1 MKGKANY
8 PNLPHKV
15 CIKNRR
21 VPRGVKVKAEMLI
34 PFFKANCRGNE
45 RKGKMNKG
53 VEGYRVQKGGE
64 RCVRHDLR

>member
-15 CIKNRR
+15 GIKNRR

-34 PFFKANCRGNE
+34 PYFKANCRGKE
-45 RKGKMNKG
+45 RKGKMNRG
-53 VEGYRVQKGGE
+53 VEGIEFRKGEKDVLGMT
-64 RCVRHDLR
+64 